1 MLLHENAHIVL
12 NHGGKSGR
20 LSYSVFS
27 FALQEDLSLRKSE
40 ELEADAHAVASVP
53 KAARGLLAFGGIWF
67 LRLVSYYEGLFSRL
81 SKAHPLAI
89 NRQQALLSLYG
100 YELKEAHRAMAT
112 EIIRFGEEMYTG
124 NQQFSHYTD
133 EEKLKIMFRGANHV
147 YAQHVIQWFF
157 DYTADFRVYTV

>member
-1 MLLHENAHIVL
+1 
-12 NHGGKSGR
+12 
-20 LSYSVFS
+20 
-27 FALQEDLSLRKSE
+27 
-40 ELEADAHAVASVP
+40 
-53 KAARGLLAFGGIWF
+53 
-67 LRLVSYYEGLFSRL
+67 
-81 SKAHPLAI
+81 
-89 NRQQALLSLYG
+89 
-100 YELKEAHRAMAT
+100 MAT